1 MAEIQITRAP
11 QRQRRNRKITE
22 QAIID
27 AFETVLLRDGI
38 YQIGI
43 NAVAKEA
50 GVDKVLIYRY
60 FGGLPQLA
68 TRWAREVALWP
79 TDMDLIGHDL
89 AGFENKTVRERIKTV
104 LIRFMETVRQRP
116 QTAEILA
123 GELMTQSDL
132 TTSLTEVL
140 ADSGVGVGEH
150 IQLDRSDRDTLEKV
164 WRLIAVVRTLT
175 SYLVIRQRYNPEYL
189 EMDLRQDQSWDFL
202 LDTVAGMAEAYL
214 ASDIRPKGKA
224 FSPPIRED

>member
-1 MAEIQITRAP
+1 M
-11 QRQRRNRKITE
+11 
-22 QAIID
+22 
-27 AFETVLLRDGI
+27 
-38 YQIGI
+38 
-43 NAVAKEA
+43 
-50 GVDKVLIYRY
+50 LIYRY
-60 FGGLPQLA
+60 FGGLAQLA

-79 TDMDLIGHDL
+79 TDLDLVGHDL
-89 AGFENKTVRERIKTV
+89 ASFEAKSVRERIKTV
-104 LIRFMETVRQRP
+104 LLRFMETVRERP

-150 IQLDRSDRDTLEKV
+150 IKLDRSDRAMLEKV

-189 EMDLRQDQSWDFL
+189 QLDLREDESWGFL
-202 LDTVAGMAEAYL
+202 MDTVADMAEAYL
-214 ASDIRPKGKA
+214 VSDIVPRGKV
-224 FSPPIRED
+224 FSPPIREA